1 LPFDARLNCSVVGDA
16 VVPRFLE
23 EHDHP
28 WLRSLLDERE
38 RFVGRLQRELDARFR
53 EPLPSEGR
61 PGKKGLAI
69 HVLAR
74 LGRSQRDAAAP
85 PRQARALVFGEA
97 ARTPGATARVLSR
110 VAAALGVTVEQL
122 DASLFADLP
131 GERLVAGL
139 AIPLSPGELAL
150 RANLALA
157 QALLFRAACVTI
169 EAEGN
174 ARALVRHAKL
184 RGLICT
190 VAGRVAGT
198 DAILEVSGPLT
209 LFRRTLLY
217 GRALG
222 HLVPLLAWCR
232 RFRLRAACVLE
243 DRPLALQL
251 GTGDPIFPAAEPRQ
265 YDSRLEERFA
275 REFRRL
281 APDWDALREP
291 EPVAAGAAL
300 VFPDFALQHRYEPSR
315 RWLLEIAGFWTPEY
329 LTRKLALYRAARV
342 PNLILCVDEDRA
354 CADGDLP
361 AGALVVRFRRR
372 LDAAAV
378 RRLIES

>member
-1 LPFDARLNCSVVGDA
+1 MLFEARLNYSVVGSA
-16 VVPRFLE
+16 VVPRFLA

-28 WLRSLLDERE
+28 WLRSLLEERE
-38 RFVGRLQRELDARFR
+38 RFVGRPQREPDARLR
-53 EPLPSEGR
+53 EPLPYEGL
-61 PGKKGLAI
+61 PGKKRLAL

-74 LGRSQRDAAAP
+74 LGFSERDAVVP

-97 ARTPGATARVLSR
+97 ARTLGSPELVLTR
-110 VAAALGVTVEQL
+110 VAASLGVTVERL

-139 AIPLSPGELAL
+139 PIPLSPGELAL

-157 QALLFRAACVTI
+157 QALLFRATAVAI

-174 ARALVRHAKL
+174 ARALVRYAKL

-190 VAGRVAGT
+190 VAGRAPGT
-198 DAILEVSGPLT
+198 DALLEVSGPLT

-232 RFRLRAACVLE
+232 RFRLRAACVLDE
-243 DRPLALQL
+243 RRLDLELR
-251 GTGDPIFPAAEPRQ
+251 TGDPIFPADEPRR
-265 YDSRLEERFA
+265 YDSQLEERFA

-281 APDWDALREP
+281 APDWDVLREP
-291 EPVAAGAAL
+291 EPVAAGSTL
-300 VFPDFALQHRYEPSR
+300 VFPDFALQHRHAPLR
-315 RWLLEIAGFWTPEY
+315 RWLLEIVGFWTPEY
-329 LTRKLALYRAARV
+329 LTQKLALYRAARV
-342 PNLILCVDEDRA
+342 PNLILCIDQDRA

-372 LDAAAV
+372 VDAAAV
-378 RRLIES
+378 RRLVE